1 MDFRRGQLDDRRRRV
16 LMDEITSST
25 DVDTSD
31 AQGVKKLLRA
41 YGETVLEDRQ
51 PRITELIPVRPFLV
65 AMIILAAL
73 TGIAILENLYIHLQT
88 SSWRDAGHTLAS
100 RFAALD
106 LASRGNVGAWYGAL
120 LLALGSAASLVIL
133 SIRCHRVDDY
143 SGRYRVWIWTAAA
156 LLWGSLDCASG
167 IHHALGAGLAML
179 AGVPQLTELCWMGP
193 YLLVFGALAVRLGI
207 ETWHSLS
214 SFSALA
220 ISAVL
225 YIVAGMM
232 ALELW
237 PITSQLVSTVLVSSV
252 TLIAHVAVIATL
264 ALYARHVCL
273 DAAGKLPLRLRVKE
287 GKKKKKSRAKL
298 TVVSKDDDGPDNNE
312 VPDAQP
318 AAKPAAA
325 SATASVPSG
334 ARAGISKGA
343 LNSSRPSMTQ
353 NSARPG
359 PLASKFAATPPANED
374 DEEDEGSDD
383 LDADDRL
390 SKSERRRLK
399 KLARR
404 DQQRRAA

>member
-25 DVDTSD
+25 DVDTSE
-31 AQGVKKLLRA
+31 APGAKRLLRA

-65 AMIILAAL
+65 AMIILVAL
-73 TGIAILENLYIHLQT
+73 TGIAVLENLYIHLQT
-88 SSWRDAGHTLAS
+88 SSWRDAGHALAS
-100 RFAALD
+100 KFAALD

-156 LLWGSLDCASG
+156 LLWGSMDCASG

-179 AGVPQLTELCWMGP
+179 ARVPQLTELCWLGP

-207 ETWHSLS
+207 ETWHSLA

-225 YIVAGMM
+225 YIIAGMM
-232 ALELW
+232 ALDLW
-237 PITSQLVSTVLVSSV
+237 PITSHLVSTVLVSSV

-273 DAAGKLPLRLRVKE
+273 DAAGKLPLRLRVKN
-287 GKKKKKSRAKL
+287 GKKKKKNRAKL
-298 TVVSKDDDGPDNNE
+298 SVVSKDDDAANDG

-318 AAKPAAA
+318 AVKPAAVSTTA
-325 SATASVPSG
+325 SAPSG

-343 LNSSRPSMTQ
+343 MNPSRPTLTQ
-353 NSARPG
+353 NSARPA
-359 PLASKFAATPPANED
+359 PLASKFAATPTANED

-383 LDADDRL
+383 FDADDRL